1 MMAHM
6 LNHWTLIFLLFNS
19 FFTLAVELGN
29 LSGSSLNTLFSAT
42 IDHSIDDEYKSTDIV
57 NSYILAESVPVKDNI
72 PYGSMLGYRFKPNMS
87 AEFTHSYQIIIY
99 LSASL
104 CQLPVNWNTSISN
117 NGLTLYYTFNET
129 IANNTDFRNMEKVDF
144 QGGYASA
151 IAETEII
158 STDSDYMLYLMIQP
172 QQCNNCTADDIWVYE
187 FAASQRKVMFLYDT
201 EPRISVLDVD
211 YEAAIFQTGDIP
223 FGQNSSYSLY
233 LFKDEYPIPI
243 GLNQSWCAISEN
255 QQYDK
260 KISVNESLVAS
271 LKNAFVVSDLDI
283 AKTYT
288 GVLVITN
295 DIIPYGGGIFEPFVF
310 TMSKT
315 RSCKL
320 AYGLEFC
327 DEVAY
332 AVPISESYLYG
343 KESWSEFVSSYDNY
357 SESLYQ
363 PFEYALQQVACDTE
377 LDARYSPIRT
387 CNDCKYSYKQWLCA
401 VTIPRCVSSLN
412 SGVFNLNYTA
422 EQGRNEY
429 IAEHIKPPLPYSEI
443 LPCLNVCQ
451 AIVRDCPAD
460 FGFGCPETPELVQL
474 SYGDQELLKGNSD
487 ADDTDDDESNAIAE
501 LVRET
506 LSDGSI
512 QTYRLCNY
520 LGVSNIYTSSSSAE
534 ATSSAST

>member
-211 YEAAIFQTGDIP
+211 YEAAIFQTDDIP

-460 FGFGCPETPELVQL
+460 FGFGCPETPEQVQL

-506 LSDGSI
+506 LFDGSI

>member
-1 MMAHM
+1 M
-6 LNHWTLIFLLFNS
+6 LNHWTLIFLLFSS

-42 IDHSIDDEYKSTDIV
+42 IDHNIDDEYKSTDIV

-172 QQCNNCTADDIWVYE
+172 QQCNNCTAEDIWVYE

-260 KISVNESLVAS
+260 KISVNESLVSS

>member
-211 YEAAIFQTGDIP
+211 YEAAIFQTDDIP

-260 KISVNESLVAS
+260 KISVNESLVSS

-506 LSDGSI
+506 LFDGSI